1 MSNSGCHFPIGILG
15 QVWCLIVSFPDLCP
29 FLTFKT
35 NYKIPDIKDTFNLL
49 DRDHDGKL
57 DKKELETLLR
67 YTGSL
72 KSDSEMEELL
82 SPVDTDRKFSY

>member
-1 MSNSGCHFPIGILG
+1 MVLYCIDSRSL
-15 QVWCLIVSFPDLCP
+15 P
-29 FLTFKT
+29 FLLLLKT
-35 NYKIPDIKDTFNLL
+35 NYLIPDIKDTFNLL

-82 SPVDTDRKFSY
+82 SPVDTDRKFTDKGRSLDSL